1 MEIDPA
7 DLDGAQVYQLLV
19 GIVVPRPIAWVTSLD
34 DEGSV
39 NAAPFSCF
47 TFISKNPPLIAIVV
61 GHREDGLKDT
71 ASNIHNGSDFV
82 LNAVTEDAAE
92 PMHETSA
99 EYPSGVSEVEA
110 LGLDLSP
117 SLIVKAPRIDISPTH
132 LECRLRQILEFGV
145 DRDELIVG
153 EVVHFHVDDRLY
165 ADGRVAIDAFH
176 PLARLGGPNYAKLG
190 ERVTMGFSSGYGGEP
205 NKREAQSGR

>member
-7 DLDGAQVYQLLV
+7 DLDGAQCYRLLV

-34 DEGSV
+34 PDGHV
-39 NAAPFSCF
+39 NAAPFSCY

-71 ASNIHNGSDFV
+71 SSNIHNGSDFV

-99 EYPSGVSEVEA
+99 EYPYGVSEVEA
-110 LGLDLSP
+110 VGLDLTP
-117 SLIVKAPRIDISPTH
+117 SQIVKAPRIALSPIH
-132 LECRLRQILEFGV
+132 LECRMHQILAFGE

-153 EVVHFHVDDRLY
+153 EVVHFHIDDTLF
-165 ADGRVAIDAFH
+165 ADGRVAVEAFH

-190 ERVTMGFSSGYGGEP
+190 ERVTMGFSSEFGGQA
-205 NKREAQSGR
+205 NKRQA